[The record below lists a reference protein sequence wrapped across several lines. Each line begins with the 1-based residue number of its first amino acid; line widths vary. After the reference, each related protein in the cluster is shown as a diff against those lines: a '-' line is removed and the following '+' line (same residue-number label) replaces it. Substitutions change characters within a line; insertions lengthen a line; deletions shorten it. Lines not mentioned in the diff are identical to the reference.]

1 MSFVSFSFLFLFAA
15 VLGLRLTIGWRK
27 TGFAY
32 LAALICA
39 STVFYSWHIPAYLAL
54 LLGSTLLDF
63 FVGRR
68 IVLAPPGSA
77 LRRAL
82 LVLSLVGNL
91 GVLGVFKYG
100 DFLIETLTRLLGSP
114 DAAVVPRGLDLALP
128 LGISFYTFQS
138 LSYTIDVYRGTIRP
152 VAKFWQLFLFVSFF
166 PQLVAGP
173 IVRARDFLYQIGRPR
188 RVNFRVFSE
197 GVYLIVRGFFLK
209 MVCANNLAPFVET
222 IFARSGSQTN
232 SSVLILGALFF
243 GCQIF
248 CDFAGYSSI
257 ARGLAYLLGFRLP
270 VNFNNP
276 YLATTFSEFWRR
288 WHITLSQWLRDF
300 LYVPLGGNRRSP
312 RRTYVN
318 LMIVMLLGGLWH
330 GAAWTYVI
338 WGAMHG
344 TALAAERLLGLHRPS
359 DRENNPL
366 LRLVWFGCVQAVVF
380 MAWIVFRS
388 PSLDA
393 ASAYLMN
400 LFSGELG
407 ALSSRIW
414 LPLVFCAPVVI
425 MHLRGHLADRLPMA
439 RVGAVEKAILAGLM
453 LIATL
458 TLYGQDS
465 DFIYFQF

>member
-15 VLGLRLTIGWRK
+15 ILGLRLTIGWRK

-32 LAALICA
+32 TAALICA
-39 STVFYSWHIPAYLAL
+39 STVFYSWHIPIYLGL

-63 FVGRR
+63 FVARR
-68 IVLAPPGSA
+68 IVLAPMGSTK
-77 LRRAL
+77 RRAF

-91 GVLGVFKYG
+91 GVLGIFKYG
-100 DFLIETLTRLLGSP
+100 DFLIETLTRLVGLP
-114 DAAVVPRGLDLALP
+114 HAAVVPRGFDLALP

-173 IVRARDFLYQIGRPR
+173 IVRARDFLYQIGRRR

-222 IFARSGSQTN
+222 IFSRSESQTN

-257 ARGLAYLLGFRLP
+257 ARGLAYVLGFRLP

-276 YLATTFSEFWRR
+276 YLAMTFSEFWRR

-338 WGAMHG
+338 WGAIHG
-344 TALAAERLLGLHRPS
+344 SALAAERLLGLHRP
-359 DRENNPL
+359 DVRATNQA
-366 LRLVWFGCVQAVVF
+366 LRLFWFASVQGVVF

-388 PSLDA
+388 ATLDA
-393 ASAYLMN
+393 AGVYLTN
-400 LFSGELG
+400 LFAGELG
-407 ALSSRIW
+407 AVSPRVW
-414 LPLVFCAPVVI
+414 LPLVFCAPVLI
-425 MHLRGHLADRLPMA
+425 MHLRGLLADRVPNA
-439 RVGAVEKAILAGLM
+439 RVGPVEKAILGAVM

-458 TLYGQDS
+458 TFYGVDS

>member
-39 STVFYSWHIPAYLAL
+39 STVFYSWHIPIYLGL

-63 FVGRR
+63 FVARR
-68 IVLAPPGSA
+68 IVHYAPRSA
-77 LRRAL
+77 KRRAF

-91 GVLGVFKYG
+91 GVLGIFKYG
-100 DFLIETLTRLLGSP
+100 DFLIETLTRLVGSP
-114 DAAVVPRGLDLALP
+114 YAAVMPRGFDLALP

-173 IVRARDFLYQIGRPR
+173 IVRARDFLYQIGRRR

-197 GVYLIVRGFFLK
+197 GAYLIVRGFFLK

-222 IFARSGSQTN
+222 IFSRSESQTN

-257 ARGLAYLLGFRLP
+257 ARGLAYVLGFRLP

-312 RRTYVN
+312 RRTFVN

-330 GAAWTYVI
+330 GAAWNYVI
-338 WGAMHG
+338 WGAIHG
-344 TALAAERLLGLHRPS
+344 SALAAERLLGLHRPGV
-359 DRENNPL
+359 RTTNQA
-366 LRLVWFGCVQAVVF
+366 LRLFWFACVQGVVF

-388 PSLDA
+388 PTLDA
-393 ASAYLMN
+393 AGVYLMN
-400 LFSGELG
+400 LFAGELG
-407 ALSSRIW
+407 AVSTGVW
-414 LPLVFCAPVVI
+414 FPLVFCAPVMI
-425 MHLRGHLADRLPMA
+425 MHLRGLLADRVPMA
-439 RVGAVEKAILAGLM
+439 RVAPIEKAILAAVM

-458 TLYGQDS
+458 TFYGVDS